1 MKLSARDAS
10 GYFRKPD
17 PKGAGLLIFGGDA
30 MRVAIKRQDVIKALV
45 GPNGEEEMR
54 LTRMSGADLRKDPA
68 MLMDAIKSQGFFPG
82 HRIAFV
88 EDATDAVAKAIT
100 PAMVDWVEGDAQI
113 IVTAGSLK
121 ASSALRKLF
130 EGHKSAYA
138 VGIYDDPP
146 TREEIEGNL
155 RDAGLQNISR
165 DALDL
170 ISAYSRE
177 MAPGD
182 LRQTIE
188 KLGLYMLNETAEVT
202 TIDVE
207 ACAPSS
213 NEAGLDDVLN
223 IVADLN
229 AAEIGP
235 ILSRLYA
242 QGTQPV
248 ALCIGAMRHFRQL
261 HTMASD
267 PGGPSAG
274 IGRLKPPVFGP
285 RRDKMIR
292 QAGNWGRIN
301 LEDALGTI
309 TEADLTLR
317 SANTAPDRALVER
330 MFIRLAMLGRR
341 RS

>member
-1 MKLSARDAS
+1 MKLSARDAA

-17 PKGAGLLIFGGDA
+17 PTGAGLLIYGGDA
-30 MRVAIKRQDVIKALV
+30 MRVALKRQDVIKALV

-54 LTRMSGADLRKDPA
+54 LTRMTGAELRKDPA
-68 MLMDAIKSQGFFPG
+68 MLGDAIKAQGFFPG

-100 PAMVDWVEGDAQI
+100 PALADWVDGDAQI
-113 IVTAGSLK
+113 IVTAGQLN
-121 ASSALRKLF
+121 ARSALRKLF

-146 TREEIEGNL
+146 SRDEIEGML
-155 RDAGLQNISR
+155 RDANVTNVNR
-165 DALDL
+165 DAMDL
-170 ISAYSRE
+170 ILVYSRE

-188 KLGLYMLNETAEVT
+188 KIGLFKMGDETET
-202 TIDVE
+202 TTKDVE
-207 ACAPSS
+207 DCAPMS
-213 NEAGLDDVLN
+213 NEAGQDDLLN
-223 IVADLN
+223 IVSELKTN
-229 AAEIGP
+229 EIGP

-242 QGTQPV
+242 QGSQPV

-261 HTMASD
+261 HAVASD
-267 PGGPSAG
+267 PGGPAAG

-285 RRDKMIR
+285 RRDRMVR
-292 QAGNWGRIN
+292 QASTWGRVN
-301 LEDALGTI
+301 LEAALGTI

-341 RS
+341 KG

>member
-1 MKLSARDAS
+1 MKLSARDAA

-17 PKGAGLLIFGGDA
+17 PEGAGLLIYGGDA
-30 MRVAIKRQDVIKALV
+30 MRVALKRQDVIKALV
-45 GPNGEEEMR
+45 GENGEEEMR

-68 MLMDAIKSQGFFPG
+68 LLGDAIKSQGFFPG
-82 HRIAFV
+82 HRVAFV
-88 EDATDAVAKAIT
+88 EDATDTVAKAIT
-100 PAMVDWVEGDAQI
+100 PALADWEPGDAQI
-113 IVTAGSLK
+113 IVTAGQLN
-121 ASSALRKLF
+121 ARSALRKLF
-130 EGHKSAYA
+130 EGHKTAYA

-146 TREEIEGNL
+146 SRDEIEANL
-155 RDAGLQNISR
+155 RDAGLSNVGR
-165 DALDL
+165 DAMDL
-170 ISAYSRE
+170 VIAYSRE

-188 KLGLYMLNETAEVT
+188 KLGLYMLDSKDEITVA
-202 TIDVE
+202 DVE
-207 ACAPSS
+207 ACAPQS

-223 IVADLN
+223 VVADLKTK
-229 AAEIGP
+229 EIGP
-235 ILSRLYA
+235 LLSRLYA

-248 ALCIGAMRHFRQL
+248 ALCIAAMRHFRQL
-261 HTMASD
+261 HVAASD

-285 RRDKMIR
+285 RRDRMVR
-292 QAGNWGRIN
+292 QASNWGRIN
-301 LEDALGTI
+301 LEEALSTI

-317 SANTAPDRALVER
+317 SAHTAPDRALVER